1 MELNLF
7 DIVIIAVILLSAVIG
22 LFRGLVRELLSLVG
36 WIVAIWVAWV
46 YAPKLAGLFS
56 GFISA
61 PEVRLAAAFITL
73 FLVILVVIAILA
85 HYICKIIS
93 SSALKSTD
101 RSLGMLFGALRG
113 VLLIA
118 LVTILMQTTFFAKEQ
133 WWIGSAL
140 KDYFIQIAMQIISLL
155 PPEVADMFGRK
166 V

>member
-22 LFRGLVRELLSLVG
+22 LFRGLVRELLSLIG

-46 YAPKLAGLFS
+46 YAPNLAGLFS

-61 PEVRLAAAFITL
+61 PEVRLAAAFIAL
-73 FLVILVVIAILA
+73 FLVILVLIAILA
-85 HYICKIIS
+85 HYICKVIS
-93 SSALKSTD
+93 ASALKSTD

-113 VLLIA
+113 ILLIA

-133 WWIGSAL
+133 WWLGSAL

>member
-22 LFRGLVRELLSLVG
+22 LFRGLVREILSLLG

-46 YAPKLAGLFS
+46 FAPQLSGLFT
-56 GFISA
+56 GLISS
-61 PEVRLAAAFITL
+61 PEVQLAAAFILL
-73 FLVILVVIAILA
+73 FLVILVLIAILA

-93 SSALKSTD
+93 ASALKTTD

-113 VLLIA
+113 VLLVA
-118 LVTILMQTTFFAKEQ
+118 LVAILLQTSFLAKEQ
-133 WWIGSAL
+133 WWLGSVL
-140 KDYFIQIAMQIISLL
+140 KDFFIQIAWQVISVL
-155 PPEVADMFGRK
+155 PPEVGEIFGQK